1 MKRTYLHPL
10 PLRVWHW
17 VNAAA
22 VTLLLATGIQL
33 RVAGIPDLP
42 PHSTALLIHRYA
54 GWTMVASCVFWL
66 IYGLASDH
74 LGRHYRLRRRDIEG
88 IFSQTK
94 FYVWSIFK
102 GEENPHR
109 PSPDE
114 KFNPLQKLAY
124 GAIMCIFTPVLV
136 VTGLLFSDILLVRK
150 YILAW
155 NIVKLLDA
163 IHVIGA
169 YLFVLYLVVHVYMAT
184 LGQTPLSH
192 IKAMIVG
199 YDEEPDALP
208 YLECSGQQEGEKDDG

>member
-1 MKRTYLHPL
+1 MKKTYLHPL

-33 RVAGIPDLP
+33 RLAGIPDLP
-42 PHSTALLIHRYA
+42 SHSTALLIHRYA

-66 IYGLASDH
+66 IYGLASNH

-124 GAIMCIFTPVLV
+124 GAVMCIFTPVLV

-184 LGQTPLSH
+184 LGRTPLSH

-199 YDEEPDALP
+199 YEEEHDALP
-208 YLECSGQQEGEKDDG
+208 YLECSREQEGEKGNG

>member
-22 VTLLLATGIQL
+22 VTLLLATGVQL
-33 RVAGIPDLP
+33 RMVGIPDLP
-42 PHSTALLIHRYA
+42 SHSTALLIHRYA

-66 IYGLASDH
+66 IWGLASNH
-74 LGRHYRLRRRDIEG
+74 LGRHYRLRRGDIEG

-124 GAIMCIFTPVLV
+124 GAVMCIFTPVLV

-169 YLFVLYLVVHVYMAT
+169 YLFILYLVVHVYMAT
-184 LGQTPLSH
+184 LGRTPLSH

-199 YDEEPDALP
+199 YEEEHDALP
-208 YLECSGQQEGEKDDG
+208 YVECSREQEGEKDNG